1 MWLHTNKIIILL
13 LLCQAS
19 SSVKDSLTFF
29 AIISTGI
36 KNLPNLF
43 TTVVDDIQVDYY
55 DSNGIRKQSSILW
68 NNISDSN
75 QSTIFAKETFNSLEN
90 LTISYFN
97 KTANL
102 NRTEAVH
109 VLQCMIGCE
118 LDEKSAE
125 VVTFQQCGYNGEDFM
140 KLYSKNMT
148 WTAQHPLAEKLKP
161 LWDSAQEGLNNITLF
176 LTLICPQMLEKF
188 VTLSALQR
196 EDLTSVAL
204 LQKTPSSPV
213 NCFATGFYPNAAR
226 MFWMRDGMEIQNDK
240 EPSEI
245 LPNHDNTYQMSVYLN
260 VSSIASDDWKRY
272 DCVFRLGNKT
282 KLTRLEKAAISTN
295 WVLDPVP
302 PSTSPSPSSKFPLDL
317 ATGLVVGL
325 ILLCFCITGLFLWK
339 NVNSASKFPDPSSYP
354 TYPGTIQNCQHNFEI
369 Q

>member
-109 VLQCMIGCE
+109 VLQCMSGCE
-118 LDEKSAE
+118 MDEKSAE
-125 VVTFQQCGYNGEDFM
+125 VVTFQKCGYNGEDFM
-140 KLYSKNMT
+140 KLDFKNLT
-148 WTAQHPLAEKLKP
+148 WVAQHTLAENFTLKLN
-161 LWDSAQEGLNNITLF
+161 LDQQRLNNTKVF
-176 LTLICPQMLEKF
+176 LSLTCPKVLNEF
-188 VTLSALQR
+188 VIRSALQR
-196 EDLTSVAL
+196 EDLTSVVL
-204 LQKTPSSPV
+204 LQKTPSSLV

-260 VSSIASDDWKRY
+260 VSSIASEDWKRY

-282 KLTRLEKAAISTN
+282 KLTRLKKEITEDAS
-295 WVLDPVP
+295 DPEP
-302 PSTSPSPSSKFPLDL
+302 PSSSSKFPADL
-317 ATGLVVGL
+317 AIGLVVGL

-339 NVNSASKFPDPSSYP
+339 NSLNASHFNDRPSYP
-354 TYPGTIQNCQHNFEI
+354 NYPTTIQNCQHYLDLE
-369 Q
+369 